1 MTCNEERDQ
10 LLHEL
15 NVHQAELEAQNLEL
29 REARKEL
36 EDTLE
41 KFASLFDFAPI
52 GYIIMNSKG
61 RITEVNESAAALLG
75 TSKSVIKGSYLNNFI
90 ISNELAAYS
99 SYLLRCRRSR
109 VREDIEL
116 HMCTS
121 GKTIPVQLS
130 TVTFLSA
137 EGAISLR
144 TALIDVSERKKMEA
158 LEESRRRL
166 QMIMDIIPVPIIY
179 LNADLRFEYGNG
191 PFCAKWGLSAEDLK
205 GKTVRGLLGDRVFLQ
220 VEPHLQRAL
229 TGEEVSYEME
239 HDYGPPMGIRY
250 VSAAYVPHHGSDGTV
265 IGLVAAIVD
274 LTERRMLEEAL
285 REAHDEQERQVAERT
300 AELRE
305 KDQLL
310 LHQSR
315 QAALGEMINNIA
327 HQWRQPLNALG
338 LIIQSLSMEFE
349 TGTFNGESLENMER
363 KAMDIIYHM
372 SQTIEDFRNYFK
384 PDKEI
389 VLFSVARAVSRTV
402 SLVGDSLRNHHIE
415 IEVNA
420 LDEPFINGFPNEFS
434 QVLLNMLINARDALL
449 ERRVSDPKVIITI
462 RSEDGKAV
470 VIITDNA
477 GGIPEHIMDRIFDPY
492 FSTKG
497 PDKGTGVGLFMS
509 KGIIEKNMGG
519 RITVRNTGDGAE
531 FRIEV

>member
-1 MTCNEERDQ
+1 MTYNEEREQ

-36 EDTLE
+36 EETLE
-41 KFASLFDFAPI
+41 KYASLFDFAPI

-61 RITEVNESAAALLG
+61 RITEVNESAATLLG
-75 TSKSVIKGSYLNNFI
+75 TPKNVIAGSYLNNFI
-90 ISNELAAYS
+90 VSNELAAFS

-116 HMCTS
+116 QMCTS

-130 TVTFLSA
+130 TVAILSA
-137 EGAISLR
+137 DGALSLR
-144 TALIDVSERKKMEA
+144 TALIDISERKKMEA

-166 QMIMDIIPVPIIY
+166 QMIMDIIPVPIVY
-179 LNADLRFEYGNG
+179 LDTDLRFEYCNG
-191 PFCAKWGLSAEDLK
+191 PFRAKWGRTDEELK
-205 GKTVRGLLGDRVFLQ
+205 GKTVRALLGDRVFLQ

-229 TGEEVSYEME
+229 TGEEVNYEME
-239 HDYGPPMGIRY
+239 HDYGLPMGIRY
-250 VSAAYVPHHGSDGTV
+250 VSAAYVPHRRSDGTV
-265 IGLVAAIVD
+265 IGLVAAIID
-274 LTERRMLEEAL
+274 LTDRRMLEEAL
-285 REAHDEQERQVAERT
+285 RKAHDEQERKVEERT

-305 KDQLL
+305 KDRLL
-310 LHQSR
+310 LQQSR
-315 QAALGEMINNIA
+315 QAAMGEMINNIA

-349 TGTFNGESLENMER
+349 TGKFDGESLDTMES
-363 KAMDIIYHM
+363 KAMEIIFHM

-384 PDKEI
+384 PDKEN
-389 VLFSVARAVSRTV
+389 VQFSVAQAVSRTV
-402 SLVGDSLRNHHIE
+402 SLVGDSFRNQHVE
-415 IEVNA
+415 IVVNQV
-420 LDEPFINGFPNEFS
+420 DDPFIKGYQNEFS
-434 QVLLNMLINARDALL
+434 QVLLNILINARDALL
-449 ERRVSDPKVIITI
+449 ERRISNPKVTVTI
-462 RSEDGKAV
+462 GTEHGKAV
-470 VIITDNA
+470 VIIADNA
-477 GGIPEHIMDRIFDPY
+477 GGIPEDIMDRIFDPY

-497 PDKGTGVGLFMS
+497 PDQGTGVGLFMS

-519 RITVRNTGDGAE
+519 RIAARNTCDGAE